1 MVGIKKMGL
10 TISKHA
16 RKLGSRSKIIMI
28 KNPRTEKEKH
38 KMQMENRNF
47 LSLLKSK
54 PKYFSEESKIM
65 IKSLNPYKQIIKKYK
80 KSFI

>member
-1 MVGIKKMGL
+1 MGL

-16 RKLGSRSKIIMI
+16 RKLGSRLKIIMI

-54 PKYFSEESKIM
+54 PKYFSEELK
-65 IKSLNPYKQIIKKYK
+65 L
-80 KSFI
+80 

>member
-1 MVGIKKMGL
+1 MGL

-28 KNPRTEKEKH
+28 KIHEQRRKTQDANGKQKL
-38 KMQMENRNF
+38 

>member
-1 MVGIKKMGL
+1 MGL

-54 PKYFSEESKIM
+54 PKYFSERV
-65 IKSLNPYKQIIKKYK
+65 
-80 KSFI
+80 